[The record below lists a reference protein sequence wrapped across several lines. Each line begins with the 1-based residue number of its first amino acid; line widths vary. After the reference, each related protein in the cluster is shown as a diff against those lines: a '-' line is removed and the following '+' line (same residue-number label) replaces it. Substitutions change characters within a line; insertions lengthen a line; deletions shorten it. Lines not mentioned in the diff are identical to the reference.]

1 VCHMPLIKNPTCSLL
16 PTRTQFRADGVIRQA
31 RVRSPLAGLVALVEQ
46 VRGSHCRAWVGS
58 LRITKVPL
66 SHLDP
71 EPVMSTVEKSRQTRP
86 LSSGGN
92 SEAGNRSRNES
103 IAGVTRAVLALL
115 AMFTHN
121 HLFWI
126 AGLLLAFVDLPDFT
140 TPLNRMANALARMA
154 AIKLPSPEAIP
165 VVDLNDGEAPVA
177 PARVDI
183 DGTRSTS
190 LQARRHE
197 PAR

>member
-103 IAGVTRAVLALL
+103 IAGVTPPLRLAARDRRADGSHPSRTLNPTGSADR
-115 AMFTHN
+115 TRH
-121 HLFWI
+121 I
-126 AGLLLAFVDLPDFT
+126 ACTSMSVARFS
-140 TPLNRMANALARMA
+140 PL
-154 AIKLPSPEAIP
+154 I
-165 VVDLNDGEAPVA
+165 
-177 PARVDI
+177 
-183 DGTRSTS
+183 
-190 LQARRHE
+190 
-197 PAR
+197 

>member
-1 VCHMPLIKNPTCSLL
+1 MSAELNPAAPHHLPPFITAPGESDVLL
-16 PTRTQFRADGVIRQA
+16 YIMIGVLLVFAFGLGVLYFRLHHL
-31 RVRSPLAGLVALVEQ
+31 PEHLAG
-46 VRGSHCRAWVGS
+46 RGK
-58 LRITKVPL
+58 KVQY
-66 SHLDP
+66 
-71 EPVMSTVEKSRQTRP
+71 EIV
-86 LSSGGN
+86 
-92 SEAGNRSRNES
+92 
-103 IAGVTRAVLALL
+103 AVLALL